1 MNKFV
6 NCRECGLNNP
16 SWRELA
22 HYIKF
27 LSCQIENLEKN
38 DYFGENFIDFIP
50 GFRQFAIKSLLQMAK
65 VIFQLT

>member
-50 GFRQFAIKSLLQMAK
+50 G
-65 VIFQLT
+65 